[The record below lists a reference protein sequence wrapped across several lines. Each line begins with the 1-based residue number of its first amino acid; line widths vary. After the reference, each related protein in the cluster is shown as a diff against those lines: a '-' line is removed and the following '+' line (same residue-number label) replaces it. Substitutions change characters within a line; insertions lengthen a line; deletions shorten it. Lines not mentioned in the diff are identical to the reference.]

1 MGHLSRVRIHSQ
13 MKAISRAEY
22 PYTLIPSFRE
32 SAAYGELR
40 QDISPCWFVAARDGY
55 TSNNVTA
62 TLHSIE
68 SGIAFRPNRY
78 ELIKIAYEE
87 QHHQDGDGAPIHT
100 LGIQFVT
107 SLHRILVVAKRD
119 LVAVT

>member
-1 MGHLSRVRIHSQ
+1 MGHLSPVRILSQ

-22 PYTLIPSFRE
+22 PHTLIPRFRE

-40 QDISPCWFVAARDGY
+40 QDISPRWFVAARYGY

-62 TLHSIE
+62 KLHSIK
-68 SGIAFRPNRY
+68 SGIAFRPNSC

-87 QHHQDGDGAPIHT
+87 QHDQDGDGAPIHT

>member
-62 TLHSIE
+62 NTALNRVGNSFPAE
-68 SGIAFRPNRY
+68 S
-78 ELIKIAYEE
+78 L
-87 QHHQDGDGAPIHT
+87 
-100 LGIQFVT
+100 
-107 SLHRILVVAKRD
+107 
-119 LVAVT
+119 